1 MISIAQYCINII
13 FYQEEL
19 VMTTDP
25 TLENEDNV
33 AALNSIFKVLKSF
46 PAVPEDHF
54 VDNGV

>member
-1 MISIAQYCINII
+1 MNII
-13 FYQEEL
+13 SYQGEL
-19 VMTTDP
+19 VMITDP
-25 TLENEDNV
+25 TLENDGNV